1 MATVV
6 LTAVSV
12 VFCTTV
18 SAHPYQQRRDTTGR
32 GADTIPH
39 RTDTVGISPDLYN
52 QMKRAGDS
60 IRRQGDSVRRLQNQ
74 PDSLRRLRAQQDSA
88 QRAQTPTADTTH
100 PVNIKDT
107 GRSDSLHWP
116 LEDRRGDR
124 FSQPNRN
131 PFYLKDP
138 PNLHDS
144 VVYDPGMRQ
153 FYIIEK
159 VGNQYFRKPTYLTF
173 EEMMQLQGDSA
184 QDDYFRKRADESDD
198 LNRAMRPKLYVGDN
212 LFNRIFGNGK
222 IDIKPQGNVDISAGY
237 QGQNIQNP
245 TLPESARK
253 TGTFDFNENANLQV
267 LGNIGDKLKLPISY
281 NTLANFD
288 WENQLKLDYTG
299 GPDEIVKK
307 IEAGNVNFTTPSTL
321 MTGAQSLFGIK
332 SKLQF
337 GKLTV
342 TAVLANQ
349 RSQKQSVNSAG
360 GAAVTNF
367 SFKADNYDENRHFL
381 LAQYFHD
388 NYNTAMSKLPIVLSN
403 VQILRIEAWVT
414 NRNGVDTS
422 SRQIVGLMDLGETNP
437 YNTKIIPRT
446 NQAYPDN
453 DNNTEYRSI
462 INDPSSRSP
471 TTAVTKLN
479 SIGLAQVQDFEI
491 VYARKL
497 NATDFY
503 FNPQVGFISLNQTLQ
518 ANDVLG
524 VAYQYSYNGRIFQ
537 VGEFSTDVPPD
548 TTSSNSL
555 TGSATAGA
563 SKVLYVKLL
572 KATSQRTNLPLWNL
586 MMKNVYS
593 LQTATGSYLSNIQ
606 AAGFQFNVNYD
617 QPSLGTKRY
626 LPEGPKADIP
636 LLTVLG
642 LDRLDAHND
651 PGPDGVFDYIEGL
664 TVISNQGR
672 IIFPVLQPFGKD
684 LDTLAFANSS
694 PALKDKYVFYQLYD
708 TIKAVA
714 QSYANVDRYVLSG
727 TAKGQSTTSLSL
739 NAYNVP
745 QGSVVVTAG
754 GQTLKENV
762 DYVVDYNLGQV
773 QIINQAIINSGVPV
787 NVSFENN
794 ANFGLQ
800 QRSFMGV
807 RLDYLAKSTATE
819 TLNIGG
825 TMERL
830 NERPFFSKTD
840 YGQDPIRNTMYGA
853 DINYRGQ
860 LPGVTSLLNKLPFY
874 TTKTMSTINAY
885 GEGAIL
891 RPGHP
896 PQIGKGSSGA
906 VYIDDFEGS
915 TSAIDLRFP
924 LTSWAISS
932 APAGVGGAYAPLFP
946 EAVLNDSLPYGYNR
960 AKLAFYNIEPTLQ
973 DPTNSDN
980 PVASYQN
987 AATDPRV
994 APLQVTQLFPEQT
1007 VQTGQAQLVTFDMA
1021 YYPSDKGPYN
1031 YDARPNSINS
1041 NGKLLNPQTRW
1052 GGIMRALDQTDFE
1065 TANIEVL
1072 QFWMLSPF
1080 AHPSNSSG
1088 NTTGGRLFIDLG
1100 SISED
1105 ILKDGKKSFEN
1116 GLNTPNIQAEIDS
1129 TSTWGR
1135 VPANPIQVTTAFSN
1149 NASDRPYQDVGLDGM
1164 GDASEVTHFANYL
1177 NTLAAEFT
1185 TGSQAYK
1192 NASLDPSN
1200 DDFLNYRDPSY
1211 DAGKVDILGRYKN
1224 VNNPQ
1229 GNSPIATAGQTTIS
1243 AFTLYPDQEDI
1254 NKDNTM
1260 NTLEQYFEYKVNM
1273 FPDSLGT
1280 SQGTVPGTTNTFITD
1295 SMYIQPSGV
1304 TPGQTWYQMSIPLAE
1319 YYQNVGNMP
1328 DFQSIQFIRMYLT
1341 GWQDSV
1347 VLRFAQLQ
1355 LVRNTWRNFSYIIDT
1370 TGNMTLLPT
1379 SNTSFNVTAVNIE
1392 QNSSRQPINY
1402 LSPPGVLRQQ
1412 ELSSNNVNLLLNEQ
1426 AMSLQ
1431 ICNLVQGD
1439 VRGVYKTTNL
1449 DLRRYGTM
1457 DMFVHAEA
1465 VTQGTLNN
1473 FDLSY
1478 VVRLGSDFVA
1488 NYYEIRVP
1496 VTVTPWGQYTTAQA
1510 DLVWPDSNNLN
1521 LALSRLIKLKVDR
1534 NNKGSTNN
1542 YYKEVDGDGRSY
1554 AILGNPNL
1562 GAIQAFF
1569 LGVQNVNRSNACTE
1583 VWFNELRLTDISEKG
1598 GWAAVGKV
1606 DMKLADLGTLTVSGS
1621 EKSSGWGTIDQS
1633 TNQRS
1638 LEDDKEVDVATNID
1652 AGKLLPKK
1660 AAMSIPVYA
1669 GITRTT
1675 STPEYDPFDLDIKL
1689 ADKLK
1694 AAPAREKDSIA
1705 KQAVDATTIETLN
1718 FTNVHKN
1725 NTSNKKLKIW
1735 SVENINVSYSYS
1747 RSEHHSP
1754 LATEDELILH
1764 KGIIAYNYTHA
1775 AKFIEPFKKKIK
1787 SKSPWLGLIR
1797 DFNFNPMPS
1806 VLGFQANIT
1815 RQFGAYRSR
1824 NIGGPDILPE
1834 TFNKFF
1840 TFNRLYTLRWEL
1852 TRSLTLDFTAANNAW
1867 VDEDSGRLNR
1877 EQRHLMWDRFW
1888 RGGRNV
1894 LYTQNTNITYTLP
1907 TSKIPL
1913 LDWTTVK
1920 AGYAASYTWTAA
1932 SQLLPTIG
1940 NTLQNTQ
1947 QRTVLADLDFTR
1959 LYSKFK
1965 ILRGL
1970 DQPLTRMI
1978 MVNGKSVPDT
1988 AKPRRPVVAPV
1999 VSSLNGF
2006 PKAVAKI
2013 LTSLKH
2019 ITFNYS
2025 DNSGSSIYGFLD
2037 SSRILG
2043 MDFHSM
2049 QPGWKYVFGQRAD
2062 TNFIN
2067 KLGQKNLISR
2077 DSTLNSQNL
2086 ISFTQKISASAVL
2099 EPVRDLHISLNID
2112 KTFGQNYSEL
2122 YKDTAGGSGYSRL
2135 NPYMAG
2141 TFSISFIS
2149 YKTLFVHYAPDQINR
2164 TFSQFESFRSIISE
2178 RLGTVNPYTGGLT
2191 ANGYAVGYGRYA
2203 QDVLIPAFIAAYTG
2217 ESPQKVSL
2225 INEKGG
2231 NVTTNPFS
2239 GYLPKP
2245 NWHLTYN
2252 GLSRLPWFSKFFTSF
2267 NLSNSY
2273 TSTLSMNSFS
2283 SNLNYSDPSRYGQP
2297 GFIDTLTGNFV
2308 PYFLVPNI
2316 TISEAFSP
2324 LLDVDAQFVNGVQ
2337 AKAGY
2342 SRSRTLS
2349 LSLVDYQLSET
2360 HSSDFAIGL
2369 GYRKKN
2375 VGLPF
2380 GWKVPGNGKTAP
2392 NGPPGSINAQKGSND
2407 LTLRLDIDIRNDAMS
2422 SSYLDQGAALPTGGQ
2437 KVIRIDPSIDY
2448 VLNNRIQLKLYF
2460 DQQRTTP
2467 KISTTPPI
2475 TTTKGGISIRIA
2487 LAP

>member
-1 MATVV
+1 MGGITNRPD
-6 LTAVSV
+6 T
-12 VFCTTV
+12 
-18 SAHPYQQRRDTTGR
+18 SARRANDTTG
-32 GADTIPH
+32 G
-39 RTDTVGISPDLYN
+39 VPDVN
-52 QMKRAGDS
+52 AQMRRAADS
-60 IRRQGDSVRRLQNQ
+60 IRRQRDSIRNGQLTVGTIRPGRDTTIKDTSKR
-74 PDSLRRLRAQQDSA
+74 DSLR
-88 QRAQTPTADTTH
+88 
-100 PVNIKDT
+100 
-107 GRSDSLHWP
+107 WP
-116 LEDRRGDR
+116 IQDRRGDR
-124 FSQPNRN
+124 FSNPNGNN
-131 PFYLKDP
+131 PWFLKDP

-144 VVYDPGMRQ
+144 IVYDPDTRQ
-153 FYIIEK
+153 YYIIEK
-159 VGNQYFRKPTYLTF
+159 IGNQYYRKPTYMTF
-173 EEMMQLQGDSA
+173 EEMMKVQGDSSEN
-184 QDDYFRKRADESDD
+184 DYFRKRADAMDA
-198 LNRAMRPKLYVGDN
+198 LNRSIRPKLSVSDN

-299 GPDEIVKK
+299 GPDEIIKK

-332 SKLQF
+332 TKLQF
-337 GKLTV
+337 GKLSV

-349 RSQKQSVNSAG
+349 RSQKQSVSSAG
-360 GAAVTNF
+360 GASVTNF
-367 SFKADNYDENRHFL
+367 SFKADDYDENRNFL

-388 NYNTAMSKLPIVLSN
+388 NYNTAMSKLPIVTSQ
-403 VQILRIEAWVT
+403 VQILRMEVWVT
-414 NRNGVDTS
+414 NRNGVDTG
-422 SRQIVGLMDLGETNP
+422 SRQIVGLMDLGETRP
-437 YNTKIIPRT
+437 YNNKIVSRT
-446 NQAYPDN
+446 GQLYPDN
-453 DNNTEYRSI
+453 DNNSEYRNI
-462 INDPSSRSP
+462 INDPTSRDPS
-471 TTAVTKLN
+471 TAANKLN
-479 SIGLAQVQDFEI
+479 SLGLTQVQDFEI

-497 NATDFY
+497 NASDY
-503 FNPQVGFISLNQTLQ
+503 SYNAQVGFLSLNQTLQ
-518 ANDVLG
+518 SNDVLA
-524 VAYQYSYNGRIFQ
+524 VAFQYSYNGHIYQ

-548 TTSSNSL
+548 TATSSGGY
-555 TGSATAGA
+555 TGS
-563 SKVLYVKLL
+563 SKVLYLKLL
-572 KATSQRTNLPLWNL
+572 KATAQRTNLPIWNL
-586 MMKNVYS
+586 MMKNIYS
-593 LQTATGSYLSNIQ
+593 LKTATGSYLSNISQ
-606 AAGFQFNVNYD
+606 QGFQFNVNYD

-626 LPEGPKADIP
+626 LPEGSKPDIP

-642 LDRLDAHND
+642 LDRLNAHND
-651 PGPDGVFDYIEGL
+651 PGSDGIFDYIEGL
-664 TVISNQGR
+664 TVISSQGR
-672 IIFPVLQPFGKD
+672 IIFPVLEPFGKD
-684 LDTLAFANSS
+684 LDTLAFAGQPQS
-694 PALKDKYVFYQLYD
+694 LKDKYVFYQLYD

-714 QSYANVDRYVLSG
+714 QTYANVDRYVLNGS
-727 TAKGQSTTSLSL
+727 AKGQSTSSLSL

-754 GQTLKENV
+754 GQTLKEGT

-807 RLDYLAKSTATE
+807 RLDYLAKSTPTE
-819 TLNIGG
+819 TLNLGA
-825 TMERL
+825 TLERL

-840 YGQDPIRNTMYGA
+840 YGEDPIRNTMIGA
-853 DINYRGQ
+853 DVNYRSQ
-860 LPGVTSLLNKLPFY
+860 LPGLTMALNHLY
-874 TTKTMSTINAY
+874 TTKEMSTINAY

-924 LTSWAISS
+924 LTSWQISS
-932 APAGVGGAYAPLFP
+932 APAGVGGAYPPLFP
-946 EAVLNDSLPYGYNR
+946 EAVLSDSLPYGYNR

-973 DPTNSDN
+973 DPSNTDN
-980 PVASYQN
+980 PDRYEN
-987 AATDPRV
+987 TLNDPRIS
-994 APLQVTQLFPEQT
+994 PLQVQQLFPEQT

-1021 YYPSDKGPYN
+1021 YYPTDKGPYN
-1031 YDARPNSINS
+1031 FDARPNSVNAQ
-1041 NGKLLNPQTRW
+1041 GKLLNPTSRW

-1072 QFWMLSPF
+1072 QFWVLNPF
-1080 AHPSNSSG
+1080 SKSSTGAGNS
-1088 NTTGGRLFIDLG
+1088 TGGQLFIDLG
-1100 SISED
+1100 SVSED
-1105 ILKDGKKSFEN
+1105 ILKDGKKEFEN

-1129 TSTWGR
+1129 SSVWGR
-1135 VPANPIQVTTAFSN
+1135 VPANPIQITTAFSN
-1149 NASDRPYQDVGLDGM
+1149 NSGDRPFQDVGLDGM
-1164 GDASEVTHFANYL
+1164 TDASEITKYAGYL
-1177 NTLAAEFT
+1177 NTLASEFG
-1185 TGSQAYK
+1185 TGSPIYAA
-1192 NASLDPSN
+1192 ASVDPSN
-1200 DDFLNYRDPSY
+1200 DNFVNYRDSRY
-1211 DAGKVDILGRYKN
+1211 DASQTGILGRYKN

-1243 AFTLYPDQEDI
+1243 AYTLYPDQEDL

-1273 FPDSLGT
+1273 FPQADSLGT
-1280 SQGTVPGTTNTFITD
+1280 QNGYNFITD
-1295 SMYIQPSGV
+1295 SMKFTPSGSTV
-1304 TPGQTWYQMSIPLAE
+1304 QQTWYQMTIPLAQ

-1328 DFQSIQFIRMYLT
+1328 DFRSIQFIRMYLT
-1341 GWQDSV
+1341 GWSDSV

-1355 LVRNTWRNFSYIIDT
+1355 LVRNSWRSFSYVVDT

-1379 SNTSFNVTAVNIE
+1379 STTSFNVTAVNIE
-1392 QNSSRQPINY
+1392 QNSSRSPIPY
-1402 LSPPGVLRQQ
+1402 VSPPGVLRQQ

-1431 ICNLVQGD
+1431 ICNLMQGD
-1439 VRGVYKTTNL
+1439 ARGVYKTTNL
-1449 DLRRYGTM
+1449 DLRRYGTL

-1465 VTQGTLNN
+1465 VTQGQLQDN
-1473 FDLSY
+1473 DLSY

-1496 VTVTPWGQYTTAQA
+1496 IKVSQWGSTTADQI
-1510 DLVWPDSNNLN
+1510 WPSLNNLD
-1521 LALSRLIKLKVDR
+1521 LSLNRLIQLKVDR
-1534 NNKGSTNN
+1534 NNHGSTDL
-1542 YYKEVDGDGRSY
+1542 YYKETDTSGRTY
-1554 AILGNPNL
+1554 AIIGNPNL
-1562 GAIQAFF
+1562 GAVQAFF
-1569 LGVQNVNRSNACTE
+1569 LGVQNVNRTNACTE

-1621 EKSSGWGTIDQS
+1621 NKSVGWGTIDQS

-1638 LEDDKEVDVATNID
+1638 LEDDKEIDAAMNID

-1660 AAMSIPVYA
+1660 AAMSVPIYA
-1669 GITRTT
+1669 GVSKTT

-1689 ADKLK
+1689 QDKIK
-1694 AAPAREKDSIA
+1694 AAPAKQKDSIRN
-1705 KQAVDATTIETLN
+1705 QAVDATTVETLN

-1725 NTSNKKLKIW
+1725 NTTNKKLKPW
-1735 SVENINVSYSYS
+1735 SIENVNISYSYS

-1754 LATEDELILH
+1754 LATEDELIMH
-1764 KGIIAYNYTHA
+1764 KAILAYNYTHT

-1797 DFNFNPMPS
+1797 DFNFNPMPN
-1806 VLGFQANIT
+1806 VLGFQANVN

-1834 TFNKFF
+1834 SFNKFF
-1840 TFNRLYTLRWEL
+1840 TFDRLYTLRWDL
-1852 TRSLTLDFTAANNAW
+1852 TRSLTLDFTATNKAW
-1867 VDEDSGRLNR
+1867 IDEDSGRLNHT
-1877 EQRHLMWDRFW
+1877 QRKMMWDRFW
-1888 RGGRNV
+1888 RGGRNI

-1907 TSKIPL
+1907 TSKIPA

-1920 AGYAASYTWTAA
+1920 AGYSATYTWTAA
-1932 SQLLPTIG
+1932 STLEPTLG
-1940 NTLQNTQ
+1940 NSLANTQ
-1947 QRTVLADLDFTR
+1947 MRTVLADLDFTK
-1959 LYSKFK
+1959 LYSKWK
-1965 ILRGL
+1965 LLRGL
-1970 DQPLTRMI
+1970 DQPPPRMI
-1978 MVNGKSVPDT
+1978 TVNGRSVPDT
-1988 AKPRRPVVAPV
+1988 AHRRTTGPPQTTA
-1999 VSSLNGF
+1999 LNGF
-2006 PKAVAKI
+2006 PKAIAKV

-2019 ITFNYS
+2019 ITFNYT
-2025 DNSGSSIYGFLD
+2025 DNSGSTIYGFLD
-2037 SSRILG
+2037 STRILG

-2067 KLGQKNLISR
+2067 KLGQKHLISS
-2077 DSTLNSQNL
+2077 DTNLNNQNL
-2086 ISFTQKISASAVL
+2086 ISYTQKIDASAVL
-2099 EPVRDLHISLNID
+2099 EPVRDLHIAINLS

-2122 YKDTAGGSGYSRL
+2122 YKDTVGAPGYARL
-2135 NPYMAG
+2135 NPYIAG
-2141 TFSISFIS
+2141 TFSVSFIS
-2149 YKTLFVHYAPDQINR
+2149 YKTLFTHYAPDQISKTFTNFENYR
-2164 TFSQFESFRSIISE
+2164 TIISE
-2178 RLGTVNPYTGGLT
+2178 RLGTINPYTGGLT
-2191 ANGYAVGYGRYA
+2191 GADGYAVGYGRYA

-2217 ESPQKVSL
+2217 KSPNTVAL

-2231 NVTTNPFS
+2231 NVTTNPFG

-2245 NWHLTYN
+2245 NWHITYN
-2252 GLSRLPWFSKFFTSF
+2252 GLSRIPWFSKIFTSF
-2267 NLSNSY
+2267 NISNSY
-2273 TSTLSMNSFS
+2273 TSTLSMNSFN

-2297 GFIDTLTGNFV
+2297 GFIDTLTGNYV
-2308 PYFLVPNI
+2308 PYFMVPNI
-2316 TISEAFSP
+2316 TIQEQFAP
-2324 LLDVDAQFVNGVQ
+2324 LIDIDMQFVNLMQ
-2337 AKAGY
+2337 AKVGY
-2342 SRSRTLS
+2342 SRSRQLS

-2369 GYRKKN
+2369 GWRKKN

-2380 GWKVPGNGKTAP
+2380 GWKVPGNGKTPP

-2407 LTLRLDIDIRNDAMS
+2407 LTLRLDIDIRDDAMS
-2422 SSYLDQGAALPTGGQ
+2422 SSYLDQNAALPTGGQ

-2475 TTTKGGISIRIA
+2475 VTTKGGIQIRIA